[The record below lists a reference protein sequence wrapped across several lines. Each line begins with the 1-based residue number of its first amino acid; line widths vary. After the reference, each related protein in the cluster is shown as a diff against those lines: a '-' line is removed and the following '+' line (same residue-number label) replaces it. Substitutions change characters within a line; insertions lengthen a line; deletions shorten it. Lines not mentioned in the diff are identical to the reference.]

1 MGQSRHSLLIV
12 KAGKEPH
19 HHSADK
25 TAAAIPNELDE
36 PNESPSVI
44 ARTGRRD
51 ALMSSGSRPSM
62 RESSGLVENTAAA
75 IPNKLDGP
83 NESASVFA
91 RVGRRSALESKRS
104 ILTSSGFLRKLSIAG
119 KSQKEDAAKN
129 HEYSE
134 CLRQTGV
141 DHRACGLLRI
151 QRERLVPLGH
161 GNLSAGANFAS
172 KDLPSKGTLT
182 QDADRVTILGIEE
195 TIRKAYVNTAVRVE
209 IKRVCGTKNG
219 RPRSKSAVKLA
230 NSDGGGSALEFA
242 QQQANRDAIVVRR
255 PTGNSLGQRGS
266 SGSGG
271 DGKNNSQ
278 VRGDASYDTGKQ
290 RISRKN
296 QIRGTR
302 NVLSGLQASNK
313 PKDISL
319 CGKQMRCEDVYELM
333 SRLRGAVW
341 ETMEIHSLRLLNN
354 QIAAEGLQTVLHW
367 CSRVP
372 ALSSLKELHLGGNQ
386 LGLDGAIALHAAI
399 VGEQA
404 AEQETGAGS
413 KEGEETEIKD
423 WNPVTMSYSIR
434 PKEVGASSGAGTEE
448 VGETEEDTD
457 TEEDIDAE
465 TGDRR
470 MSGMSMLLA
479 AGTSAIEA
487 ANKFAGGPMNSLLYL
502 DVSRN
507 ALGPEGARV
516 MAATLRETST
526 LKGLDMRHNN
536 LDDASATTL
545 IASSRQASQAR
556 GIVVRVWI
564 EDKNLSAQ
572 VNRSRGDG
580 AMRSAMSACGWLDD
594 NQQAAAEGGG
604 AAAE

>member
-12 KAGKEPH
+12 KAGKEPQH
-19 HHSADK
+19 NVDK
-25 TAAAIPNELDE
+25 IAAAIPNELDE

-51 ALMSSGSRPSM
+51 ALRSSGSRPSL
-62 RESSGLVENTAAA
+62 RESSGCVDNIAAV
-75 IPNKLDGP
+75 IPNERDEP
-83 NESASVFA
+83 NESTSVIA
-91 RVGRRSALESKRS
+91 RNGRRNALKSSGS
-104 ILTSSGFLRKLSIAG
+104 ILTSSGFLRKLSIVG
-119 KSQKEDAAKN
+119 KSQNKDAAKN
-129 HEYSE
+129 DEYSE

-141 DHRACGLLRI
+141 DRRACGLLRI

-195 TIRKAYVNTAVRVE
+195 TIRKAYVITAMRVE

-219 RPRSKSAVKLA
+219 RVRSNSAVKLA
-230 NSDGGGSALEFA
+230 NSDGGGSALELA
-242 QQQANRDAIVVRR
+242 QQQANRDATTVRR

-271 DGKNNSQ
+271 DDNSQ
-278 VRGDASYDTGKQ
+278 VRGDATYDTGKQ

-302 NVLSGLQASNK
+302 NVLSGLHASNK

-319 CGKQMRCEDVYELM
+319 CGKQMRCADMYALV
-333 SRLRGAVW
+333 SRLRGAAHQL
-341 ETMEIHSLRLLNN
+341 ETMEIHSLRLLDN
-354 QIAAEGLQTVLHW
+354 QIAAEGLHTVLHW
-367 CSRVP
+367 CGRIP

-404 AEQETGAGS
+404 AEQETGAGPE
-413 KEGEETEIKD
+413 KARETEEV
-423 WNPVTMSYSIR
+423 WNPVTMSYSTR
-434 PKEVGASSGAGTEE
+434 PKEAGASSGAGTEE
-448 VGETEEDTD
+448 GGETEEDAD

-465 TGDRR
+465 SGDRR
-470 MSGMSMLLA
+470 RSGVSMLLG
-479 AGTSAIEA
+479 AGASAIVD
-487 ANKFAGGPMNSLLYL
+487 NRGKSGGPMSSLLYL

-516 MAATLRETST
+516 MAATLRETPT
-526 LKGLDMRHNN
+526 LKGLDMRHND
-536 LDDASATTL
+536 LDNASATAL

-564 EDKNLSAQ
+564 EDKTLSAQ

-604 AAAE
+604 GAAE